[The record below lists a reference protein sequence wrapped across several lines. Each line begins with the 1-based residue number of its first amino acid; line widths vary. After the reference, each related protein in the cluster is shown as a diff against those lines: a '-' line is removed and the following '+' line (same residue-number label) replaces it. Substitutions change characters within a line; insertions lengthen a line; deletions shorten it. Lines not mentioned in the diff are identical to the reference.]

1 MWTLTIRVTFAHPFR
16 LPQGLCLSPHPPTT
30 RLTPQF
36 LSLSPS
42 PPSFPS
48 SSLTASCLLFSGPCR
63 GDGIGLGVT
72 HQAIKTRWT
81 PGLGKVQ
88 TSTPGP
94 TATSPP
100 PQPLQPAGGGLR
112 KKQLEISRMC
122 KGGGKELAPQHTPP
136 QQLSTAKPSAQHR
149 APRGRVRWGPHKT
162 WAWKM
167 HSTVPKGSGGSV
179 GHILHP
185 LLGLFP
191 EQEDAKEDPAHLHPR
206 AQ

>member
-1 MWTLTIRVTFAHPFR
+1 M
-16 LPQGLCLSPHPPTT
+16 SPHPPTT

-63 GDGIGLGVT
+63 GDGTGLGVT
-72 HQAIKTRWT
+72 HKAIKTRWT

-112 KKQLEISRMC
+112 KKPLEISRMR

-149 APRGRVRWGPHKT
+149 APRGRVRGDHTKPGLGRCTALCPKAAEAQSGT
-162 WAWKM
+162 SCNPSWAFSQNRRM
-167 HSTVPKGSGGSV
+167 PRRTQRISILELNNLLHQAAG
-179 GHILHP
+179 LHP
-185 LLGLFP
+185 
-191 EQEDAKEDPAHLHPR
+191 
-206 AQ
+206 